1 MKPKTPPGA
10 KKVFKGQIFDVY
22 QWEQEMYDGSTHTFE
37 KIVRPDTV
45 LVIPVTQDG
54 KIIICEQE
62 QPHRDKAYLSLI
74 SGRVEENELPEDAAR
89 RELLEETGFEA
100 GELILWDEYLPG
112 TKIGWT
118 IYTYVAKN
126 CKKVA
131 EQNLD
136 PGERITCN
144 LISFDEFI
152 ELLVDKKVDDI
163 HLTVKA
169 LEAKLNPKKM
179 EELKKVLYT

>member
-1 MKPKTPPGA
+1 MKLKIPPGA

-22 QWEQEMYDGSTHTFE
+22 QWEQKMYDGSKHTFE
-37 KIVRPDTV
+37 KIIRPDTV
-45 LVIPVTQDG
+45 LVIPVTEDG

-62 QPHRDKAYLSLI
+62 QPHRDKPYLSLI
-74 SGRVEENELPEDAAR
+74 SGRVEEGELPEDSAK
-89 RELLEETGFEA
+89 RELLEETGFKTDT
-100 GELILWDEYLPG
+100 LILFDKYNISD
-112 TKIGWT
+112 KIAWT

-136 PGERITCN
+136 VGEKIRCDFV
-144 LISFDEFI
+144 SFEEFI
-152 ELLVDKKVDDI
+152 ELLVQQKVDNI

-169 LEAKLNPKKM
+169 LEAKIDPKKM
-179 EELKKVLYT
+179 EEIKSLLQ

>member
-1 MKPKTPPGA
+1 MKQNIPSHA
-10 KKVFKGQIFDVY
+10 KRVFKGMIFDVY

-45 LVIPVTQDG
+45 LVIPVTKEG

-62 QPHRDKAYLSLI
+62 QPHRDKPYLSLI
-74 SGRVEENELPEDAAR
+74 SGRVEKDEPPKEAAR

-100 GELILWDEYLPG
+100 EELVLFDEHSVSN
-112 TKIGWT
+112 KISW
-118 IYTYVAKN
+118 IIHTYVAKG
-126 CKKVA
+126 CKKTA

-136 PGERITCN
+136 PGEKIRCDF
-144 LISFDEFI
+144 ISFEEFI
-152 ELLVDKKVDDI
+152 KLLATHQLPDI

-169 LEAKLNPKKM
+169 LEAKLDPAKM
-179 EELKKVLYT
+179 QDLKKLLLD

>member
-1 MKPKTPPGA
+1 MSKLPPKA
-10 KKVFKGQIFDVY
+10 KKVFKGEIFDVY
-22 QWEQEMYDGSTHTFE
+22 QWEQEMYDSSTHTFE
-37 KIVRPDTV
+37 KIMRPDTV
-45 LVIPVTQDG
+45 LVIPVTEDG

-62 QPHRDKAYLSLI
+62 QPHRDKPYLSLI
-74 SGRVEENELPEDAAR
+74 SGRVEEDEPPEEAAQ

-100 GELILWDEYLPG
+100 KELILWDEYSPG

-136 PGERITCN
+136 PGEKIKCDF
-144 LISFDEFI
+144 ISFDQFI
-152 ELLVDKKVDDI
+152 ELLANKKVHDI

-169 LEAKLNPKKM
+169 LEAKLDPGKMKAFKK
-179 EELKKVLYT
+179 LLLD